1 MTTLQDDTAISAT
14 TEIREGEYGDKIVVV
29 EPGGAEFIP
38 LSERH
43 GKPTGL
49 FWTWASPNFEFATVF
64 VGVICVLF
72 FGLSFYQAAGA
83 IVLGTV
89 LGSSAQG
96 ALSARGPQYGVPQ
109 MILSRISFGYW
120 GNVLPAGIN
129 AVIAGVGWFAVNSV
143 SGALALNTL
152 LHLNKVVCLLII
164 VIAQIGIA
172 AYGHNLVH
180 AFERFAFPL
189 LAVAFILA
197 GIWTFS
203 KGHYGNPHTGSFGG
217 FMLALGATFGYAA
230 GWNPYASDYTRY
242 LDPKTSKSATA
253 WWSGL
258 GVGVSCIALELIGA
272 ASATIGAKGNSP
284 TSQFTNPLPTG
295 VADITLIAIAVGAVA
310 ANVLNIYSGAMS
322 FTTLGIKLP
331 LKFRRA
337 LIAGVFGVAGFL
349 VAWSGLHDAG
359 EKYTNF
365 LLIIAYWIGPWLAV
379 FFTDQWLR
387 RGNHADLLY
396 NHRHHNWAGPIAMAI
411 GMAVSILLFSN
422 QTKFVGYV
430 ARSHPKIGDL
440 TFEVG
445 FLVSGLVYF
454 FIFLGNY
461 IALQFEALETR
472 NVVVLP
478 GSRDAPH

>member
-1 MTTLQDDTAISAT
+1 MTALQDETAITAT
-14 TEIREGEYGDKIVVV
+14 TEIREGEYGEKIAIV

-38 LSERH
+38 LNERH

-49 FWTWASPNFEFATVF
+49 FWTWTSPNFEFATVF

-72 FGLSFYQAAGA
+72 FGLSFWQAAGA

-89 LGSSAQG
+89 LGSAAQG

-152 LHLNKVVCLLII
+152 FHLNKVVCLLII
-164 VIAQIGIA
+164 VVAQITIA

-203 KGHYGNPHTGSFGG
+203 KGHYGNPHTGSWGG
-217 FMLALGATFGYAA
+217 FLVSLGATFGYAA

-242 LDPKTSKSATA
+242 LAPATSKKATA
-253 WWSGL
+253 LWSGL

-272 ASATIGAKGNSP
+272 ASATIGAKGSSP
-284 TSQFTNPLPTG
+284 TTQFTNPLPTG
-295 VADITLIAIAVGAVA
+295 IADLTLIAIAVGAVA

-337 LIAGVFGVAGFL
+337 LIAGVFGIAGFF

-379 FFTDQWLR
+379 FFTDQILR
-387 RGNHADLLY
+387 KGNHADLLFER
-396 NHRHHNWAGPIAMAI
+396 RHSSWGGPIAMLI
-411 GMAVSILLFSN
+411 GGAVSILLFSD
-422 QTKFVGYV
+422 QTKFQGYV
-430 ARSHPKIGDL
+430 ERHHTGIGDL

-445 FLVSGLVYF
+445 FALSALVYF
-454 FIFLGNY
+454 VLFKAGLGR
-461 IALQFEALETR
+461 TK
-472 NVVVLP
+472 VVSLP
-478 GSRDAPH
+478 N